1 MDITYISKVGDLS
14 SQTMNIISRE
24 SKLFQKL
31 RPHHLISCPTLPL
44 SYCLLM

>member
-31 RPHHLISCPTLPL
+31 RTASSNLVSHIASLLLPT
-44 SYCLLM
+44 